1 MPQDPKPTLAE
12 LIATARV
19 VSLPLRN
26 KFRGVLER
34 EALLFEGPNGWAEWS
49 PFVEYDDAEASVW
62 LRAAIE
68 FAYGELPAL
77 KRESIEINAT
87 LGAVAV
93 DRVADS
99 LKRFGQFG
107 TVKIKVAEP
116 GQTVDDDVARVLE
129 VARLWPDARI
139 RLDAN
144 GALNVAGAVSL
155 VERLR
160 LAGIELEYFEQPV
173 ASLTEMI
180 EAKAALNSLGVRV
193 AADELVRKAEDP
205 LEVARAEAADVLV
218 LKVAPL
224 GGVVRATEIARE
236 AGLPVVVSSA
246 LETSIGISMGLH
258 LAAALDSAEF
268 AAGLGTVAMFAGDV
282 SASPLIAEGG
292 RLPVRRVTPDAAKL
306 DIFAAEDHRQD
317 WWLERLERCLL
328 LI

>member
-1 MPQDPKPTLAE
+1 MPQDPQPTLAE
-12 LIATARV
+12 LIASARV

-34 EALLFEGPNGWAEWS
+34 EALLFEGPSGWAEWS
-49 PFVEYDDAEASVW
+49 PFLEYDDAEASAW

-68 FAYGELPAL
+68 FAYGEMPVLQ
-77 KRESIEINAT
+77 RSSIEVNAT
-87 LGAVAV
+87 LGAVAA
-93 DRVADS
+93 DRVADA

-116 GQTVDDDVARVLE
+116 GQNIDEDVARVLE

-144 GALNVAGAVSL
+144 GALNVASAVSL

-160 LAGIELEYFEQPV
+160 LSGLELEYFEQPV
-173 ASLTEMI
+173 ATLTEMI
-180 EAKAALNSLGVRV
+180 EAKAALNGLGVRI
-193 AADELVRKAEDP
+193 AADELVRRAEDP
-205 LEVARAEAADVLV
+205 LEVARAEAANLLV
-218 LKVAPL
+218 LKAAPL
-224 GGVVRATEIARE
+224 GGVGRAAEIARE

-246 LETSIGISMGLH
+246 LETSVGISMGLH

-282 SASPLIAEGG
+282 SSNPLIAENG
-292 RLPVRRVTPDAAKL
+292 RLAVTRVAPDSSRL
-306 DIFAAEDHRQD
+306 DVFAAEENRTD
-317 WWLERLERCLL
+317 WWLARLERCLA